1 MSNDQWKMHYYPDL
15 HAFGLSPFL
24 PYNAP
29 LCYLKAG
36 NWLCGCGIKAA
47 VFDPVQQREFLSL
60 FFSLWTSIHS

>member
-1 MSNDQWKMHYYPDL
+1 MVF

-36 NWLCGCGIKAA
+36 NGHSGRGIKAA
-47 VFDPVQQREFLSL
+47 VFDPVQQREFLPL
-60 FFSLWTSIHS
+60 LFSLWTSIHS